1 MNPRAKT
8 SEIGGGIVR
17 RLFTFGDTKMFAGMI
32 LTPAQIESMANR
44 RALIRNGTID
54 IWPAAPA
61 PLADAGKR
69 ERHIV
74 GAKGGGFHV
83 VEGRTITDTPISRA
97 RAEDMLQ
104 PGH

>member
-1 MNPRAKT
+1 MRGLAKT

-17 RLFTFGDTKMFAGMI
+17 RLFTSGDTKMFAGTL
-32 LTPAQIESMANR
+32 LTPAQIEGMANR
-44 RALIRNGTID
+44 RALIRNGAID

-69 ERHIV
+69 ERHVV

-83 VEGRTITDTPISRA
+83 VEGRTISDTPMTRA
-97 RAEDMLQ
+97 RAEEIAAQ
-104 PGH
+104 A